1 MISTFFLPIY
11 ILTTYTVTT
20 TIFLL
25 HIIYMYVYSLPIIY
39 DKLPYMLHMFTKLVT
54 CWRWLGYMA
63 KHLRALYNK
72 YKNTVQLV
80 GSEICV

>member
-54 CWRWLGYMA
+54 C
-63 KHLRALYNK
+63 
-72 YKNTVQLV
+72 
-80 GSEICV
+80 